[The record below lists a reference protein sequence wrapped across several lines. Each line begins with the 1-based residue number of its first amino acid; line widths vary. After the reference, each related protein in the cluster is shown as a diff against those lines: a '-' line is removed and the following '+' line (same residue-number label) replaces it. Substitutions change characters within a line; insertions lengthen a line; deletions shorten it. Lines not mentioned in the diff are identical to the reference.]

1 MLSKALQ
8 AIQSATKATRFGEK
22 PPLCQQF
29 GQPNEINWSETW
41 ESERDVK
48 TTENF

>member
-22 PPLCQQF
+22 PNSLANQM
-29 GQPNEINWSETW
+29 
-41 ESERDVK
+41 K
-48 TTENF
+48 